1 MPNHMLG
8 RLVLY
13 SAVLLSAPLG
23 PLAAHAQALPYPNK
37 PVKVIIPA
45 GPGDSCDLMMRLIGP
60 KITEKTGQPWVIE
73 NRPGSTGQLGLNL
86 IKQAQPDGY
95 TLGCGQG
102 GNMVIVP
109 LAYEKVSYDTV
120 KDFAPVALV
129 ASNFLALVVHPDVPF
144 KTTEDLIN
152 YAKAN
157 PGKVTFGTNG
167 EGGFLHFATELFSR
181 HAGFSYL
188 HVPYKT
194 VSASMTEILGGQIN
208 ASLTSFNAV
217 QPFVSSGK
225 VRVLALAR
233 TTRSPDYPQVPTLS
247 EAVPGFTSGG
257 WFGVIAPAGT
267 PKEIIASINRDII
280 AALKLPDVRLR
291 MKAYGLEI
299 HTELPEFFSETI
311 RSDFIKWGKLTKD
324 MGFKP
329 M

>member
-1 MPNHMLG
+1 MPAHLP
-8 RLVLY
+8 RLIVLCV
-13 SAVLLSAPLG
+13 AALLLPLTIQ
-23 PLAAHAQALPYPNK
+23 AQGQPYPNK
-37 PVKVIIPA
+37 PVKIIIPA

-73 NRPGSTGQLGLNL
+73 NRPGSSGQMGLNL
-86 IKQAQPDGY
+86 IKQAPPDGY

-109 LAYEKVSYDTV
+109 LAYEKVSYDSV

-144 KTTEDLIN
+144 KTTEDLIS

-157 PGKVTFGTNG
+157 PGKVSFGTNG
-167 EGGFLHFATELFSR
+167 EGGFLHFATELFR
-181 HAGFSYL
+181 LQAGFSYL

-217 QPFVSSGK
+217 QPYVSAGK
-225 VRVLALAR
+225 VRVLGLAR
-233 TTRSPDYPQVPTLS
+233 AKRSPDYPQVPTLA
-247 EAVPGFTSGG
+247 EAVPGFASGG

-267 PKEIIASINRDII
+267 PKDIIANMNREIN
-280 AALKLPDVRLR
+280 AALKLPDVRQR

-299 HTELPEFFSETI
+299 HNEPPEFFSDTL
-311 RSDFIKWGKLTKD
+311 RADFSKWGKLIKD